1 MMSAR
6 RTGRR
11 AAGQVAVTAVRA
23 NRTDER
29 GGDSGLATVWAAT
42 AVAVVIGV
50 LVAMLDLAAAVGAR
64 HRAEAAADLA
74 ALAAAGQAVR
84 GAESACDRADAAAEG
99 TGGRV
104 VLCRVQGWNADVEV
118 EVGVRLSMLG
128 TVTVH
133 GRARAG
139 PVVSAPTEPT
149 SIPSAGN
156 DHAERS
162 MYADERTETGQCNEL
177 HAYRRLPC
185 TDRPRT
191 VRSPWKGHRSA
202 TVAGMGR
209 PAGAY

>member
-1 MMSAR
+1 MMSAG

-23 NRTDER
+23 NNRTADR

-42 AVAVVIGV
+42 AVAVLIGV

-84 GAESACDRADAAAEG
+84 GAESACVRADAVAGG

-139 PVVSAPTEPT
+139 PVGGRV
-149 SIPSAGN
+149 
-156 DHAERS
+156 R
-162 MYADERTETGQCNEL
+162 ADGTDEHPVRGQ
-177 HAYRRLPC
+177 
-185 TDRPRT
+185 
-191 VRSPWKGHRSA
+191 
-202 TVAGMGR
+202 
-209 PAGAY
+209 